1 MRPLAR
7 EQGTVGDCLPVGLV
21 YRGGMMAIYHCS
33 AKPVS
38 RSGGRSA
45 VAAIAYR
52 TATLLTNERDG
63 LTHDFTAKKGV
74 VHSEIVLPDDVDAD
88 WAFDRS
94 ALWNAAERAERRR
107 DSRVAREFEIALPHE
122 LSADARLSLARAFA
136 QDLADR
142 YGAAVDFA
150 IHVPQ
155 GKSDIRNVHAHVMM
169 TTREVT
175 PDGLGEKTMIER
187 ENRWLLANGLPTS
200 HMQMRDIRKAF
211 ADHANRHLLEA
222 GLDIRVDHRSHLD
235 RGLELS
241 PTEHMGVH
249 ASQMERRGLDVSRAR
264 LEEKAA
270 KKNADLIRR
279 KPEEVLRILTD
290 EKSVFDR
297 HDIARTIHR
306 YINDNDGFQRA
317 FAAVMAAPQ
326 LVELSPAQNS
336 KLAKYSTR
344 EMITVEHAMAASS
357 LRMAERNGH
366 RVSEN
371 MIDQALRRQDATL
384 GGSGLTDEQRTAVRH
399 ITSLNQIAAVIGF
412 AGAGKSTMLSAARE
426 AWEAQGYRVHG
437 AALAG
442 KAAEGLTT
450 SSGIAARTLASWEY
464 GWSRGR
470 NELGRNDILVI
481 DEAGMVASRQLARF
495 VAEAEKRGAK
505 LVLVGDHEQ
514 LQAIGAGSP
523 FRAIAERIGSVE
535 LTDIRRQ
542 KHDWQR
548 EASVAFA
555 THRTADGLQQ
565 YAERNSIRFADDRQ
579 QACADLIRDYLADR
593 AQNPEG
599 SRIALAHRRV
609 DVRAINDGIRERLQ
623 AEGLLAKGDGQAG
636 SEQGYG
642 EGQTNR
648 EIVYQTVNGKRA
660 FAPGDRIV
668 LLENNRDLDVK
679 NGMLGTVEAV
689 EPNALHLRLDGSSGG
704 QNNARHLA
712 LPVKDYQSFD
722 HGYATTIHKA
732 QGATVDRAFV
742 MASSTMNRHLT
753 YVAMTRHRD
762 AVTLYFGR
770 DELKDM
776 KEMAASMGRSGV
788 KETTLDYEQVFA
800 ERRGLQA
807 RASGTEELEVAR
819 VEAKTHQQERDL
831 APQQPLEQPSLPQQD
846 IPAPLVA
853 AITHHDRTVDEVAWQ
868 NAMPHLE
875 REIEH
880 LQSMASS
887 VYQDTFSAALTF
899 KGLILD
905 DKIDKRELVR
915 AVRER
920 PEQFGTLRGKTGL
933 FGDNAERKKAL
944 SNTQGLSSHVGH
956 AAETWE
962 RRLQEARQSEEWQRE
977 KRDVVEVPGLTPKS
991 EAILKA
997 FDQLD
1002 SEQKPQFLEQMTK
1015 TSEGRQALY
1024 EAAIIANAIEK
1035 RFGTRNR
1042 SELEKMD
1049 LRLDKDQLQTVDR
1062 IRNVARL
1069 VERAH
1074 TAEQRRTYQLEQSL
1088 KKGLSLRL

>member
-1 MRPLAR
+1 
-7 EQGTVGDCLPVGLV
+7 
-21 YRGGMMAIYHCS
+21 MAIYHCS

-52 TATLLTNERDG
+52 TASLLTNERDG

-74 VHSEIVLPDDVDAD
+74 VHSEIVLPADVDAE
-88 WAFDRS
+88 WALDRS
-94 ALWNAAERAERRR
+94 ALWNAAEAAERRK

-175 PDGLGEKTMIER
+175 PEGLSEKTMIER

-222 GLDIRVDHRSHLD
+222 GIDIRVDHRSHLD

-290 EKSVFDR
+290 ERSVFDR
-297 HDIARTIHR
+297 HDIARIIHR

-317 FAAVMAAPQ
+317 FAAVMASPQ
-326 LVELSPAQNS
+326 LIELLPAQNS

-344 EMITVEHAMAASS
+344 EMITVEHTMAASS
-357 LRMAERNGH
+357 LRMAERNSY
-366 RVSEN
+366 RVSAN
-371 MIDQALRRQDATL
+371 MIDQALHRQSAML

-399 ITSLNQIAAVIGF
+399 ITSPTQIAAVIGF

-464 GWSRGR
+464 GWNHGR
-470 NELGRNDILVI
+470 HELGRNDILVI

-542 KHDWQR
+542 KQGWQR

-555 THRTADGLQQ
+555 THRTADGLQH

-593 AQNPEG
+593 AQNPDG

-623 AEGLLAKGDGQAG
+623 AEGLLEKSDSQREVGTSNG
-636 SEQGYG
+636 G
-642 EGQTNR
+642 ERTDR
-648 EIVYQTVNGKRA
+648 ELVYQTVNGKRA
-660 FAPGDRIV
+660 FALGDRIV
-668 LLENNRDLDVK
+668 LLENNHDLGVK

-689 EPNALHLRLDGSSGG
+689 EPNALHLRLDESSGG
-704 QNNARHLA
+704 QNNVRHLA

-742 MASSTMNRHLT
+742 MASSTMDRHLT

-762 AVTLYFGR
+762 AVTLYAGR

-776 KEMAASMGRSGV
+776 KEMVASMGRSGV

-807 RASGTEELEVAR
+807 RMSGVEELEVAT
-819 VEAKTHQQERDL
+819 VGAKARQQERTVETTK
-831 APQQPLEQPSLPQQD
+831 PLEWTLDQQKN
-846 IPAPLVA
+846 IPAPLVP
-853 AITHHDRTVDEVAWQ
+853 AITHYDRTIDQIARD
-868 NAMPHLE
+868 NAMQHLE

-880 LQSMASS
+880 LQSMAGS
-887 VYQDTFSAALTF
+887 VYQDSFTVALTF

-905 DKIDKRELVR
+905 DKIDKAELVR

-920 PEQFGTLRGKTGL
+920 PEQFGVLRGKTGL
-933 FGDNAERKKAL
+933 FGDNAERKQAL
-944 SNTQGLSSHVGH
+944 SRAQGLSSHVGH
-956 AAETWE
+956 AVQTWE
-962 RRLQEARQSEEWQRE
+962 RRLDEARQSEEWQRE
-977 KRDVVEVPGLTPKS
+977 KRDIVEVPGLSPKS

-1002 SEQKPQFLEQMTK
+1002 HEQKSQFLEQMINTPDGK
-1015 TSEGRQALY
+1015 RAIL
-1024 EAAIIANAIEK
+1024 EAAAIANALEK
-1035 RFGTRNR
+1035 RFGTSNR
-1042 SELEKMD
+1042 LELEKMD
-1049 LRLDKDQLQTVDR
+1049 LRLGNDRLQQVDR
-1062 IRNVARL
+1062 IRDVARL
-1069 VERAH
+1069 VERAN
-1074 TAEQRRTYQLEQSL
+1074 TAQQRRTYQLEQSL
-1088 KKGLSLRL
+1088 KKELGLRL

>member
-1 MRPLAR
+1 
-7 EQGTVGDCLPVGLV
+7 
-21 YRGGMMAIYHCS
+21 MAIYHCS

-52 TATLLTNERDG
+52 TASLLTNERDG

-74 VHSEIVLPDDVDAD
+74 VHSEIVLPADVEAD
-88 WAFDRS
+88 WARDRS
-94 ALWNAAERAERRR
+94 ALWNAAEAAERRR

-249 ASQMERRGLDVSRAR
+249 ASQMERRGLNVSRAR

-306 YINDNDGFQRA
+306 YINDNHGFQHA
-317 FAAVMAAPQ
+317 FAAVMASPQ
-326 LVELSPAQNS
+326 LVELMPEQNS

-357 LRMAERNGH
+357 LRMAERNSHG
-366 RVSEN
+366 VN
-371 MIDQALRRQDATL
+371 TKAVDQALRRQDAML
-384 GGSGLTDEQRTAVRH
+384 GGSGLTGEQRTAIRH
-399 ITSLNQIAAVIGF
+399 ITSPNQIAAVIGF

-464 GWSRGR
+464 GWGHGR
-470 NELGRNDILVI
+470 HELGRNDILVI
-481 DEAGMVASRQLARF
+481 DEAGMVASRQLAHF

-505 LVLVGDHEQ
+505 LVFVGDHEQ

-542 KHDWQR
+542 KHEWQR

-555 THRTADGLQQ
+555 THRTAEGLQH
-565 YAERNSIRFADDRQ
+565 YAERDSIRFAKDRE
-579 QACADLIRDYLADR
+579 QACAELIRDYLADR
-593 AQNPEG
+593 AQNPDG

-609 DVRAINDGIRERLQ
+609 DVRAINDGIRSALQ

-642 EGQTNR
+642 DGRTDCEL
-648 EIVYQTVNGKRA
+648 VYQTVNGQRA
-660 FAPGDRIV
+660 FASGDRIV
-668 LLENNRDLDVK
+668 LLENNRDLGVK
-679 NGMLGTVEAV
+679 NGMLGTVEAL

-704 QNNARHLA
+704 ANDARHLA

-742 MASSTMNRHLT
+742 MASSTMDRHLT
-753 YVAMTRHRD
+753 YVAMTRHRED
-762 AVTLYFGR
+762 VTLYAGR
-770 DELKDM
+770 DELEDM
-776 KEMAASMGRSGV
+776 KDLVASMGRSGV

-807 RASGTEELEVAR
+807 RASGTSELDVAM
-819 VEAKTHQQERDL
+819 VGAKVLQQGPAVATTERLNQERI
-831 APQQPLEQPSLPQQD
+831 EQKN
-846 IPAPLVA
+846 IPAPLVP
-853 AITHHDRTVDEVAWQ
+853 AITHYDRTINEVAWH

-880 LQSMASS
+880 LQSMASP
-887 VYQDTFSAALTF
+887 VYQDSFTVALTF

-905 DKIDKRELVR
+905 DKIDKAELIR

-920 PEQFGTLRGKTGL
+920 PEQFGVLRGKTGL
-933 FGDNAERKKAL
+933 FGDNAERKQAL
-944 SNTQGLSSHVGH
+944 SRAQGLSNHVGH
-956 AAETWE
+956 AAQTWE
-962 RRLQEARQSEEWQRE
+962 RRLDEARQSEKWQRE
-977 KRDVVEVPGLTPKS
+977 KRDIVEVPGLSPKS
-991 EAILKA
+991 EAILKS

-1002 SEQKPQFLEQMTK
+1002 SEEKSQFLEQMTK
-1015 TSEGRQALY
+1015 TPEGRQALS
-1024 EAAIIANAIEK
+1024 EATIVANAIEK

-1042 SELEKMD
+1042 LELEKMD
-1049 LRLDKDQLQTVDR
+1049 LRLGMDQLQQVDR

-1074 TAEQRRTYQLEQSL
+1074 KAEQRRTHQLEQSL
-1088 KKGLSLRL
+1088 KKGVSLRL

>member
-1 MRPLAR
+1 
-7 EQGTVGDCLPVGLV
+7 
-21 YRGGMMAIYHCS
+21 MAIYHCS

-52 TATLLTNERDG
+52 TASLLTNERDG
-63 LTHDFTAKKGV
+63 LTHNFTAKKGV
-74 VHSEIVLPDDVDAD
+74 VHSEIVLPADVEAD
-88 WAFDRS
+88 WALDRS

-107 DSRVAREFEIALPHE
+107 DSRVARELEIALPHE

-136 QDLADR
+136 QDLVDR

-155 GKSDIRNVHAHVMM
+155 GKSDTRNIHAHLMM

-175 PDGLGEKTMIER
+175 QDGLGEKTMIER

-200 HMQMRDIRKAF
+200 HIQMRDIRKAF

-222 GLDIRVDHRSHLD
+222 GLDVRVDHRSHLD

-264 LEEKAA
+264 LEDTAA

-290 EKSVFDR
+290 EKSVFDS

-317 FAAVMAAPQ
+317 FAAVMASPQ
-326 LVELSPAQNS
+326 IVELLPEQNS

-344 EMITVEHAMAASS
+344 EMITVEHTMAASS
-357 LRMAERNGH
+357 LRMAERNSH
-366 RVSEN
+366 RVSAN
-371 MIDQALRRQDATL
+371 KIDQALDRQDVML

-399 ITSLNQIAAVIGF
+399 ITSANQIAAVIGF

-470 NELGRNDILVI
+470 NELGGNDILVI

-555 THRTADGLQQ
+555 THRTALGLQH
-565 YAERNSIRFADDRQ
+565 YAERNSIRFAKDRE
-579 QACADLIRDYLADR
+579 QACANLIRDYLADR
-593 AQNPEG
+593 AQNPDG

-623 AEGLLAKGDGQAG
+623 AEGLLAKGGGKAG
-636 SEQGYG
+636 SEQGHG
-642 EGQTNR
+642 DATTDR
-648 EIVYQTVNGKRA
+648 EIIYQTVNGKRA

-668 LLENNRDLDVK
+668 LLENNRDLGVK

-689 EPNALHLRLDGSSGG
+689 EPNALHLRLDGSSNG

-742 MASSTMNRHLT
+742 MASATMDRHLT
-753 YVAMTRHRD
+753 YVAMTRHRE
-762 AVTLYFGR
+762 AVTLYAGR
-770 DELKDM
+770 DELQDM
-776 KEMAASMGRSGV
+776 KKMVASMGRSGV

-800 ERRGLQA
+800 ERRGLKA
-807 RASGTEELEVAR
+807 EASGTNKLEVATIG
-819 VEAKTHQQERDL
+819 AKVLQQER
-831 APQQPLEQPSLPQQD
+831 AVEQSQPLEQTLSQNND
-846 IPAPLVA
+846 TPAPLVP
-853 AITHHDRTVDEVAWQ
+853 AITHYDRTVEEIARD

-880 LQSMASS
+880 LQSIASS
-887 VYQDTFSAALTF
+887 VYEDSFTAALTF

-905 DKIDKRELVR
+905 DKIDKAELVR

-920 PEQFGTLRGKTGL
+920 PEQFGMLRGKSGL
-933 FGDNAERKKAL
+933 FGDNAERKQAL
-944 SNTQGLSSHVGH
+944 SRAQGLSSHVGF

-962 RRLQEARQSEEWQRE
+962 RRLNEARRSEEWQRE
-977 KRDVVEVPGLTPKS
+977 KRDIVEVPGLTSKS

-1002 SEQKPQFLEQMTK
+1002 REQKPQFLEQMTK
-1015 TSEGRQALY
+1015 TPDGRQTLS
-1024 EAAIIANAIEK
+1024 EAAAIANAIEK
-1035 RFGTRNR
+1035 RFGVRNR
-1042 SELEKMD
+1042 FELEKMD
-1049 LRLDKDQLQTVDR
+1049 LRLGKDQLQKVDR
-1062 IRNVARL
+1062 IRDVARL

-1074 TAEQRRTYQLEQSL
+1074 TAVQRRTHELGQSL
-1088 KKGLSLRL
+1088 KKRLGLGL

>member
-1 MRPLAR
+1 
-7 EQGTVGDCLPVGLV
+7 
-21 YRGGMMAIYHCS
+21 MAIYHCS

-52 TATLLTNERDG
+52 TASLLTNERDG

-74 VHSEIVLPDDVDAD
+74 VHSEIVLPADIDAG
-88 WAFDRS
+88 WALDRS

-264 LEEKAA
+264 MEDKAA

-290 EKSVFDR
+290 ERSVFDR

-317 FAAVMAAPQ
+317 FAAVMASPQ
-326 LVELSPAQNS
+326 LVELMPAQNS
-336 KLAKYSTR
+336 KLAKYSTH

-357 LRMAERNGH
+357 LRMAERNSHG
-366 RVSEN
+366 VSTN
-371 MIDQALRRQDATL
+371 KIDQALRRQDAML

-399 ITSLNQIAAVIGF
+399 ITSANQIAAVIGF

-442 KAAEGLTT
+442 KAAEGLAT

-464 GWSRGR
+464 GWSRGK

-495 VAEAEKRGAK
+495 VAEAEKRGTK

-542 KHDWQR
+542 KHGWQR

-555 THRTADGLQQ
+555 THRTAEGLQH
-565 YAERNSIRFADDRQ
+565 YAERDSIRFANDQ
-579 QACADLIRDYLADR
+579 EQACADLIRDYLADR
-593 AQNPEG
+593 AQNPDG

-609 DVRAINDGIRERLQ
+609 DVRAINDGIRDRLQ
-623 AEGLLAKGDGQAG
+623 AEGLLEKSDSQ
-636 SEQGYG
+636 
-642 EGQTNR
+642 R
-648 EIVYQTVNGKRA
+648 EVGTSNGGARTDRELVYQTVNGKRA

-668 LLENNRDLDVK
+668 LLENNRDLGVK

-689 EPNALHLRLDGSSGG
+689 EPNALHLRLDGSSSG
-704 QNNARHLA
+704 QNNVRHLA

-742 MASSTMNRHLT
+742 MASSTMDRHLT
-753 YVAMTRHRD
+753 YVAMTRHRED
-762 AVTLYFGR
+762 VTLYAGR
-770 DELKDM
+770 DELRDM
-776 KEMAASMGRSGV
+776 KEIVASMGRSGV

-800 ERRGLQA
+800 DRRGLQA
-807 RASGTEELEVAR
+807 RASGPNELERAALG
-819 VEAKTHQQERDL
+819 AKTHQQERAVETTEQLKQDRIE
-831 APQQPLEQPSLPQQD
+831 QQK
-846 IPAPLVA
+846 IPAPLVP
-853 AITHHDRTVDEVAWQ
+853 AITHYDRTIEEVARD

-880 LQSMASS
+880 LQSMASP
-887 VYQDTFSAALTF
+887 VYQDSFTVALTF

-905 DKIDKRELVR
+905 DKIDRAELVR

-920 PEQFGTLRGKTGL
+920 PEQFGVLRGKSGL
-933 FGDNAERKKAL
+933 FGDNAERKQAL
-944 SNTQGLSSHVGH
+944 RRAQGLSSHVGH
-956 AAETWE
+956 AAETWD
-962 RRLQEARQSEEWQRE
+962 RRLNEARLSEEWHRE
-977 KRDVVEVPGLTPKS
+977 KRDIVEVPSLTPTS

-997 FDQLD
+997 FDQLA
-1002 SEQKPQFLEQMTK
+1002 SEEKPQFLEQMTK
-1015 TSEGRQALY
+1015 TPEGKQALE
-1024 EAAIIANAIEK
+1024 EAQAIVNALEK

-1042 SELEKMD
+1042 LELEKMD
-1049 LRLDKDQLQTVDR
+1049 LRLGKDQLQQVDR

-1069 VERAH
+1069 VERAL
-1074 TAEQRRTYQLEQSL
+1074 TTEQRRTYKLEQSL
-1088 KKGLSLRL
+1088 KKGLGLGL

>member
-1 MRPLAR
+1 
-7 EQGTVGDCLPVGLV
+7 
-21 YRGGMMAIYHCS
+21 MAIYHCS

-52 TATLLTNERDG
+52 TASLLTNERDG

-74 VHSEIVLPDDVDAD
+74 VHSEIVLPADVEAD
-88 WAFDRS
+88 WALDRS

-155 GKSDIRNVHAHVMM
+155 GKSDIRNVHAHAMM

-175 PDGLGEKTMIER
+175 QDGLGEKTMIER

-249 ASQMERRGLDVSRAR
+249 ASQMARRGLDVSRAR
-264 LEEKAA
+264 LEDTAA

-306 YINDNDGFQRA
+306 YINDNDGFQRV
-317 FAAVMAAPQ
+317 FAAVMASPQ
-326 LVELSPAQNS
+326 IVELLPEQNS

-344 EMITVEHAMAASS
+344 EMITVEHTMAASS
-357 LRMAERNGH
+357 LRMAERNSH
-366 RVSEN
+366 RVSAN
-371 MIDQALRRQDATL
+371 KIDQALDRQDVML

-399 ITSLNQIAAVIGF
+399 ITSANQIAAVIGF

-470 NELGRNDILVI
+470 NELGCNDILVI

-542 KHDWQR
+542 KHYWQR

-555 THRTADGLQQ
+555 THRTAEGLRQ
-565 YAERNSIRFADDRQ
+565 YAEQNSIRFANDRE
-579 QACADLIRDYLADR
+579 QACAELIRDYLADR
-593 AQNPEG
+593 TQNPNG

-609 DVRAINDGIRERLQ
+609 DVRAINDGIRGALQ
-623 AEGLLAKGDGQAG
+623 AEGLLVNGDGQAR
-636 SEQGYG
+636 SEHGYG
-642 EGQTNR
+642 EVQRNR

-689 EPNALHLRLDGSSGG
+689 EPNALHLRLDGSSSG
-704 QNNARHLA
+704 QSNARHLT
-712 LPVKDYQSFD
+712 LPVKDYQAFD

-742 MASSTMNRHLT
+742 MASSTMDRHLT

-762 AVTLYFGR
+762 AVTLYAGR
-770 DELKDM
+770 DDLHEM
-776 KEMAASMGRSGV
+776 KEMVASMGRSGV

-807 RASGTEELEVAR
+807 RASGTQELEVAM
-819 VEAKTHQQERDL
+819 VGAKPHEQERGIEMPKL
-831 APQQPLEQPSLPQQD
+831 LEQTRSQQQNT
-846 IPAPLVA
+846 PAPLVP
-853 AITHHDRTVDEVAWQ
+853 AITHYDRTVDEVAWHS
-868 NAMPHLE
+868 ALPHLE
-875 REIEH
+875 REVEH
-880 LQSMASS
+880 LQSIASS
-887 VYQDTFSAALTF
+887 VYQEPFSAVLTF
-899 KGLILD
+899 KSLILD
-905 DKIDKRELVR
+905 DKIDKAELVK
-915 AVRER
+915 AVREQ
-920 PEQFGTLRGKTGL
+920 PEQFGVLRGKSGL
-933 FGDNAERKKAL
+933 FGDNAERKQAL
-944 SNTQGLSSHVGH
+944 SRAQGLSTHVGH

-977 KRDVVEVPGLTPKS
+977 KRDIVEVPGLTPKS

-997 FDQLD
+997 FNQLD
-1002 SEQKPQFLEQMTK
+1002 SEEKSQFLEQMTK
-1015 TSEGRQALY
+1015 TPEGRQALA
-1024 EAAIIANAIEK
+1024 EAAEIANALEK

-1042 SELEKMD
+1042 QELEKME
-1049 LRLDKDQLQTVDR
+1049 LRLGKDQLQNVDR

-1074 TAEQRRTYQLEQSL
+1074 TAVQRRTYEIEQSL
-1088 KKGLSLRL
+1088 KKGLGLGL